1 MASTPRTFQGYR
13 RADGT
18 VGIRNQLVVI
28 PSVICANTVAER
40 VAALIPGAVA
50 IPHPHGCAQVGDD
63 VVLTEQVLAGAAAN
77 PNVGAALIIGLGCE
91 TCQATDVAELARAL
105 APGRSMHSFYIQ
117 DAGGSIKA
125 IAQGVEAGKQLLGQI
140 AAQQR
145 ETVPLS
151 ELVLATKC
159 GDVEASTRQ
168 ASNVTSGVAADLLL
182 DSGGTVL
189 LAETPDLVGAADA
202 LVGRARDTRVAGRL
216 RELLQTQPS
225 AGTEQAPAQ
234 GRGTG
239 RPGAT
244 GGTGTGDVHEIGLGC
259 VSKAGSGPI
268 EDVLHF
274 AQRPSKRGLSVMDTP
289 SHDTV
294 AVSAMAAAG
303 AQLCLFTTGRG
314 SPVGNAIV
322 PVLKICGDAE
332 TSRRMADNIDFSTV
346 AIAEGRATRLELGA
360 ALFQTLVDVCNG
372 RLTNAEII
380 GHQEFA
386 IHRVGPTV

>member
-1 MASTPRTFQGYR
+1 MGSTPRTFQGYR

-63 VVLTEQVLAGAAAN
+63 VTLTEQVLAGAAAN

-105 APGRSMHSFYIQ
+105 APGRPMHSFYIQ

-125 IAQGVEAGKQLLGQI
+125 ISQGVEAGKQLLGQI

-145 ETVPLS
+145 EAVALS

-159 GDVEASTRQ
+159 GDLDATTRQ
-168 ASNVTSGVAADLLL
+168 ASNATSGVAADLLL

-202 LVGRARDTRVAGRL
+202 LAGRARDTRIAGRL
-216 RELLQTQPS
+216 RELLNKPQP
-225 AGTEQAPAQ
+225 AGAEEARASRHDSGPRSVNTA
-234 GRGTG
+234 
-239 RPGAT
+239 
-244 GGTGTGDVHEIGLGC
+244 GDVREIGLGC

-268 EDVLHF
+268 EDVLAF

-322 PVLKICGDAE
+322 PVIKICGDAE
-332 TSRRMADNIDFSTV
+332 MSRRMADNIDFSTV
-346 AIAEGRATRLELGA
+346 AITEGQTTRDALGP
-360 ALFQTLVDVCNG
+360 ALFQTLVDVCSG

-386 IHRVGPTV
+386 IHRIGPTV